1 MFSSS
6 IEVRNSSPQGKT
18 HHRGLAQGVYHLPMV
33 TGGGRGELCEGK
45 GLASADKE
53 VRFCLAGRLRMSDKS
68 FEVDYLI
75 YLILVRVRE
84 KVSSDDHQQ
93 TLPCRVALPRRNEV
107 RASSLEEVSERRL
120 AVFVILNQH
129 RGSKLLTNLPA
140 PIFFVINLTT
150 LGLRLTWCVELAV
163 PQDKDCS

>member
-1 MFSSS
+1 
-6 IEVRNSSPQGKT
+6 
-18 HHRGLAQGVYHLPMV
+18 MV

-45 GLASADKE
+45 GLVSADKE

-93 TLPCRVALPRRNEV
+93 TLPREVVLPRRSGV
-107 RASSLEEVSERRL
+107 RASS
-120 AVFVILNQH
+120 
-129 RGSKLLTNLPA
+129 
-140 PIFFVINLTT
+140 
-150 LGLRLTWCVELAV
+150 
-163 PQDKDCS
+163 